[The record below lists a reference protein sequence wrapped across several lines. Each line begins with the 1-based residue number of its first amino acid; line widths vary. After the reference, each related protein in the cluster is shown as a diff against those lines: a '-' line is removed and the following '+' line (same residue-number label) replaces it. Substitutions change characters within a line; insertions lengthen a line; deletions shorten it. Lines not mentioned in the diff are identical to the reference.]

1 MGEGTAVTIRG
12 EKIVTVLAVLGV
24 LVGFAQAREKDH
36 SADYQVGTF
45 SSTGTIS
52 DGSYANCSGGG
63 CSAYSAAHNIH
74 YVSTAD
80 GVYAIEAPTSVAG
93 TMLVGMMSGG
103 NAPTIHKG
111 WFMDNLHEGDKVLF
125 AAKCKTYRNNHTS
138 CQFWLPN
145 PDKTGKEILT
155 VGGFSPAVAKTNT
168 SQLCGTGKLSA
179 SVEAQVCNAAPA
191 PAEQPQ
197 PQPAAATSQ
206 QPQAAIRPAVQQA
219 PQTPAC
225 QTVVTDANGNETC
238 QQQ

>member
-1 MGEGTAVTIRG
+1 MGGHSGDNSSRENRDDPGG
-12 EKIVTVLAVLGV
+12 LGC
-24 LVGFAQAREKDH
+24 LVGLAQAREKDH

-155 VGGFSPAVAKTNT
+155 MGGFSPAVAKTNT
-168 SQLCGTGKLSA
+168 SQLCGTARYLPAWKRRSATQPPLQRNSPNRNLRLRPANNLKPPLGPPCNKLHKH
-179 SVEAQVCNAAPA
+179 
-191 PAEQPQ
+191 
-197 PQPAAATSQ
+197 PAAK
-206 QPQAAIRPAVQQA
+206 R
-219 PQTPAC
+219 
-225 QTVVTDANGNETC
+225 
-238 QQQ
+238 

>member
-1 MGEGTAVTIRG
+1 MTIGAERMV
-12 EKIVTVLAVLGV
+12 ERSLAVLGV
-24 LVGFAQAREKDH
+24 LVGLAQAREKDH

-103 NAPTIHKG
+103 NTPTIHKG

-145 PDKTGKEILT
+145 PEQTGKEILT
-155 VGGFSPAVAKTNT
+155 MGGFSPAVAKTNT

-179 SVEAQVCNAAPA
+179 SVEAQVCNPTPA
-191 PAEQPQ
+191 PAEQPDTTCGCDSPTTSSRHQ
-197 PQPAAATSQ
+197 ARRATSSTNTRL
-206 QPQAAIRPAVQQA
+206 PNGSDRCERERDLP
-219 PQTPAC
+219 T
-225 QTVVTDANGNETC
+225 TVDD
-238 QQQ
+238 